1 MLCRWPTTR
10 WFSAEGMRPKYPMVG
25 SFAGCCARKQGD
37 AGIRLVTG
45 LICINNEISLKDDVA
60 HGVQATR
67 AKSLNPPGISTY
79 SGTCVD
85 NTQSYPPAESVAC
98 IRSIFEI
105 KTVTSQIGTMIG
117 AVFQTMVDMANHRYH
132 SRVPETRWKE

>member
-1 MLCRWPTTR
+1 MPPPFPTRMLCRWPTTR

-85 NTQSYPPAESVAC
+85 NTQSYPPAESVGVHQIH
-98 IRSIFEI
+98 IRNQDGDQSDRHDDRRSF
-105 KTVTSQIGTMIG
+105 SNNG
-117 AVFQTMVDMANHRYH
+117 RYGE
-132 SRVPETRWKE
+132 PPLP